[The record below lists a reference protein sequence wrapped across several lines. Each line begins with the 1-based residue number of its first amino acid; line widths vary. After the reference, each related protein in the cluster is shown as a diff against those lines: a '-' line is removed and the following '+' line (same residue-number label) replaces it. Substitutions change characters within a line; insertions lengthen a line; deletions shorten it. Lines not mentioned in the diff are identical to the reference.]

1 MATAMKAMKKNTV
14 RMVKYVQLQP
24 SDTRWL

>member
-1 MATAMKAMKKNTV
+1 MTTAMKAMKKNTV